1 MWFRLASLWHWYWH
15 LSRLRKGLV
24 SLLMLLIV
32 GGSGVYLWLFT
43 DLPPID
49 RLQAGLALPSTR
61 IFDRKGQLLYEI
73 LPPDGGRN
81 TALPLAAIPQ
91 VCQQAIIA
99 TEDANFYSHPGVDV
113 VGILRALWIN
123 LQGGEV
129 LAGGSTITQQVAR
142 NLLLDPEQRAE
153 RSIRRKLRE
162 SILAI
167 RLQNAYSKDDILALY
182 LNQSYFGNLA
192 YGIEAAARA
201 YFSKSASELS
211 LAECSLLAG
220 LIQTPARYDP
230 LTNLPVALERRDVV
244 LDLMIRNGYIS
255 EVQAATA
262 RQDALQFASTPFPIK
277 APHFVMAVL
286 TQLQRSY
293 GDVLY
298 RDGLDVVTTL
308 DLDWQNAAERIV
320 RRQLDILNHPTLG
333 GQVPANANNAALV
346 ALDPFTGQVLAMLGS
361 PDYFDEQ
368 IDGAVNAALALR
380 QPGSALKPFTYAA
393 AFNPQLS
400 QPWTPATMILDVQT
414 PFVTRKL
421 QSYSPANFGLVEHG
435 PVLVREALASS
446 FNIPAVV
453 ALEYVGLQNLV
464 ELLKNAGVETL
475 AENSSIDLAIT
486 LGGGEV
492 RLLDLTQA
500 YSIFSNGGYRVQPAF
515 ILNVTDHNGNTLYQ
529 WQDASQK
536 TRVIDERVSYLI
548 TDILSDNNARIP
560 SFGSNSALNIG
571 RPAAA
576 KTGTTTDYRDNW
588 IVGYTPNLVVGVWV
602 GNADNTPMVNV
613 TGVTGAAPIWNA
625 FMRDVLLGQ
634 PEVTFKPPA
643 GIVEHDVCATSGL
656 LPTPACPLTRREI
669 FIEGT
674 VPTQPDNLY
683 QTFTIDRQTGLL
695 ADDNTPVER
704 RTQQVYLVLPQEA
717 RDWGLRNG
725 ILPPPVNATVQITD
739 QRDGLRLL
747 EPDPYTVFQISPQ
760 IPLETQ
766 RLRLTVAAP
775 PETRSVTY
783 LMDGQELGTVESAP
797 WVLWWQLE
805 FGAHELLATAIL
817 ADGTSQTS
825 STIPFSVT
833 YYEPPES
840 RGAASSSP

>member
-49 RLQAGLALPSTR
+49 RLQAGLVLPSTR

-255 EVQAATA
+255 EVQAAIA

-277 APHFVMAVL
+277 APHFVMAVW
-286 TQLQRSY
+286 TQLQRDFPEQVY
-293 GDVLY
+293 N
-298 RDGLDVVTTL
+298 RGLEVVTTV
-308 DLDWQNAAERIV
+308 DLHWQQAAEEILRA
-320 RRQLDILNHPTLG
+320 QLYRLNNPVFTG
-333 GQVPANANNAALV
+333 RVPANAHNGALV
-346 ALDPFTGQVLAMLGS
+346 K
-361 PDYFDEQ
+361 
-368 IDGAVNAALALR
+368 
-380 QPGSALKPFTYAA
+380 SAGP
-393 AFNPQLS
+393 
-400 QPWTPATMILDVQT
+400 
-414 PFVTRKL
+414 
-421 QSYSPANFGLVEHG
+421 EHG
-435 PVLVREALASS
+435 FAHKIQWTLLVILTWDSS
-446 FNIPAVV
+446 
-453 ALEYVGLQNLV
+453 
-464 ELLKNAGVETL
+464 
-475 AENSSIDLAIT
+475 DLMAR
-486 LGGGEV
+486 G
-492 RLLDLTQA
+492 
-500 YSIFSNGGYRVQPAF
+500 
-515 ILNVTDHNGNTLYQ
+515 
-529 WQDASQK
+529 
-536 TRVIDERVSYLI
+536 TR
-548 TDILSDNNARIP
+548 
-560 SFGSNSALNIG
+560 
-571 RPAAA
+571 
-576 KTGTTTDYRDNW
+576 
-588 IVGYTPNLVVGVWV
+588 
-602 GNADNTPMVNV
+602 
-613 TGVTGAAPIWNA
+613 
-625 FMRDVLLGQ
+625 
-634 PEVTFKPPA
+634 
-643 GIVEHDVCATSGL
+643 
-656 LPTPACPLTRREI
+656 
-669 FIEGT
+669 
-674 VPTQPDNLY
+674 
-683 QTFTIDRQTGLL
+683 
-695 ADDNTPVER
+695 
-704 RTQQVYLVLPQEA
+704 
-717 RDWGLRNG
+717 
-725 ILPPPVNATVQITD
+725 
-739 QRDGLRLL
+739 
-747 EPDPYTVFQISPQ
+747 PDP
-760 IPLETQ
+760 
-766 RLRLTVAAP
+766 
-775 PETRSVTY
+775 
-783 LMDGQELGTVESAP
+783 AP
-797 WVLWWQLE
+797 WE
-805 FGAHELLATAIL
+805 
-817 ADGTSQTS
+817 
-825 STIPFSVT
+825 
-833 YYEPPES
+833 
-840 RGAASSSP
+840 